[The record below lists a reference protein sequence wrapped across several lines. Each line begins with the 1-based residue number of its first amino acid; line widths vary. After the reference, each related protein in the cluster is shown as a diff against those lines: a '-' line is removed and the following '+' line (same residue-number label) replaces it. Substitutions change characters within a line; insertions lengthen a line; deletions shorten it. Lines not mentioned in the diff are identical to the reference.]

1 MIKKIIMTIAIS
13 IATIWAADYEK
24 EQRMTVPVK
33 METRVGETAINN
45 VLMTYFGGI
54 HKILVKD
61 KGSIELSIK
70 NMGIDIQE
78 NKDVVFGYDI
88 TIVYTYMS
96 EKPEVHLNGEIPLK
110 GVISSKNVKETVE
123 NAEDKIRNAIV
134 ILLDLNKA
142 VGAIL
147 DKHGISEAPVMS
159 AIKDFFAK
167 KEFLVDGKLELWRQ
181 NYGTLLNAYANKTEA
196 ALDIKILSVK
206 SNLTLDE
213 DCVIVD
219 FESEIQSEK
228 QFFKF
233 DGWVSNPEKLQIVS
247 NKEFKIIK
255 INYRLLPNNS
265 MAIGSVLRSCK
276 NIPSV
281 SKKDFN
287 LYELCS
293 DEAESIKRSIEF
305 HDFSIDITVKTQYGG
320 IITIEKMLNGR

>member
-78 NKDVVFGYDI
+78 NKDVVFGYDM
-88 TIVYTYMS
+88 TIAYTYMS
-96 EKPEVHLNGEIPLK
+96 EKPEIHLNGEFPLK
-110 GVISSKNVKETVE
+110 GAISSKNVKETVE

-181 NYGTLLNAYANKTEA
+181 NYGTLLNAYANKTET

-213 DCVIVD
+213 DCVIIG
-219 FESEIQSEK
+219 FEMNVQSEK
-228 QFFKF
+228 QFFQL
-233 DGWVSNPEKLQIVS
+233 DGWVDNPEKLHIIS
-247 NKEFKIIK
+247 NKDFQLVEIKYTIMPDYSLFVFEESCDDVPLVFLKDVDVYEVCSSGAWKIKDSIRGRNFVIK
-255 INYRLLPNNS
+255 IK
-265 MAIGSVLRSCK
+265 LRT
-276 NIPSV
+276 
-281 SKKDFN
+281 
-287 LYELCS
+287 L
-293 DEAESIKRSIEF
+293 
-305 HDFSIDITVKTQYGG
+305 YGG
-320 IITIEKMLNGR
+320 IILLEKELR